1 MKKENIEQNAGTEHV
16 SEFVKKI
23 KNGEI
28 SFVVSK
34 IPYGN
39 KYHLYGSI
47 KIWDKL
53 VDSPNPED
61 RIKAAQMGYGLE
73 KLMDD
78 TDDRVL
84 NAMWEYLNPQDEE
97 SKCGQDGKNN

>member
-1 MKKENIEQNAGTEHV
+1 MNKENVNQNANTECS

-28 SFVVSK
+28 PFVVSMT
-34 IPYGN
+34 PARN
-39 KYHLYGSI
+39 KYHKYGSLESM
-47 KIWDKL
+47 DKL
-53 VDSPNPED
+53 VDSPNPAD

-78 TDDRVL
+78 TDDSVL
-84 NAMWEYLNPQDEE
+84 NAVWEYMKPHDEE
-97 SKCGQDGKNN
+97 SDCK